1 MRRVLFALS
10 ADFGEYATASILSR
24 GQPFERR
31 FALPDA
37 LAAYAP
43 AGLAATRYR
52 DAAGI
57 AREVQTMRP
66 DLVVLASGYLYA
78 INGLFGP
85 EALARLV
92 QACRAAGAAVATT
105 DPWLRL
111 RALVPGTR
119 FAIGSIR
126 ADAVDA
132 AQTARVEALQRRLEA
147 LLGGLPHLLAVPVAA
162 PGTHAAFNPAFGA
175 PAPARAAPA
184 HDEWLFVLSRE
195 DYALCAGQGGLDALA
210 ARIEELLAR
219 PRNRLRFVG
228 PEALGRFLGAR
239 FPGRER
245 LAYLPFLDFAAFE
258 AAVRSARIVVYWN
271 VLSATLLY
279 CLYLG
284 VAPVFFG
291 RGHQARACPG
301 LYEHVVAQ
309 VYRGMAPVMLDPALP
324 IEPDAGALIERHG
337 IGGWLDGL
345 RADYARLPTPAAV
358 VEALCTR

>member
-31 FALPDA
+31 LVLPEG

-43 AGLAATRYR
+43 RNLDAARYR

-57 AREVQTMRP
+57 VREVQAVRP

-92 QACRAAGAAVATT
+92 EACRAAGTAVATT
-105 DPWLRL
+105 DPWLRI
-111 RALVPGTR
+111 RALAPGTR
-119 FAIGSIR
+119 FAVRSIR
-126 ADAVDA
+126 AGAEDE
-132 AQTARVEALQRRLEA
+132 AQTARVLELQRRLEA

-162 PGTHAAFNPAFGA
+162 PGTHAAFNPAFGNH
-175 PAPARAAPA
+175 ARADPG

-195 DYALCAGQGGLDALA
+195 DFALCVGEGALDALA
-210 ARIEELLAR
+210 ARIEELLAN

-228 PEALGRFLGAR
+228 PPALGQFLDAR
-239 FPGRER
+239 FPGQER
-245 LAYLPFLDFAAFE
+245 VAYLPFLDFAAFE

-271 VLSATLLY
+271 VLSASLLY

-291 RGHQARACPG
+291 RGHQARVCEG

-309 VYRGMAPVMLDPALP
+309 VYRGRPPVMLDASAP
-324 IEPDAGALIERHG
+324 IEPDARALIERHG
-337 IGGWLDGL
+337 IAGWLAAL
-345 RADYARLPTPAAV
+345 RADYARLPAPAAV
-358 VEALCTR
+358 VETLCTR